1 MGFDNTAY
9 HYNLSIEED
18 IVNHEITVQLELD
31 DLNCSLLRL
40 ISSYI
45 MNTANFTI
53 DEMDEFKFL
62 LHEILT
68 YVKKNLSLAKPV
80 QINFFSA
87 ENSIQTKITIET
99 IPNEHTYSINQ
110 TNALY
115 QIAKHLLKDF
125 TFDESQDQKLIFTL
139 KKEKRAIHG

>member
-1 MGFDNTAY
+1 M
-9 HYNLSIEED
+9 
-18 IVNHEITVQLELD
+18 NHEITVQLELD

-40 ISSYI
+40 ISSYM

-80 QINFFSA
+80 QITFFSA
-87 ENSIQTKITIET
+87 DNSIQTTISLET
-99 IPNEHTYSINQ
+99 ATNEHTYSINQ
-110 TNALY
+110 TSSLY
-115 QIAKHLLKDF
+115 QIAKHLLQEI
-125 TFDESQDQKLIFTL
+125 TFDESQDQKLVFTL